1 LAYTIQRG
9 LKFVHSAGVIHR
21 DLKPSNIL
29 INENCDLK
37 ICDFGLAR
45 VQDNHMTGYVATRY
59 YRAPEIMLN
68 WQTYDIAVDLW
79 STGCIMA
86 EMLTAQ
92 PLFPGSNHINQF
104 LIITQLLGT
113 PSDDVIETIYTENV
127 TASSFSIIIHV
138 RVHG

>member
-1 LAYTIQRG
+1 
-9 LKFVHSAGVIHR
+9 
-21 DLKPSNIL
+21 
-29 INENCDLK
+29 
-37 ICDFGLAR
+37 
-45 VQDNHMTGYVATRY
+45 MTGYVATRY